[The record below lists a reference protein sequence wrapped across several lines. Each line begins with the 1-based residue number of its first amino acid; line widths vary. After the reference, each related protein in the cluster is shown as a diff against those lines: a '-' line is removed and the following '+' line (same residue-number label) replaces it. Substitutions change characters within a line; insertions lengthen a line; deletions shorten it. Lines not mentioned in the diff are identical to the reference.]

1 MAEERG
7 RESVAWAACGLVA
20 RACAVVWAGARFPP
34 VADGQFYDALA
45 RRLAQGA
52 GYTWAW
58 PDGAITPVAHYPVGY
73 PAMLAPLYYVFG
85 AHAWLAGCLNALL
98 GAAATAAVFA
108 IVLGAA
114 GVGRAR
120 LAAALVALSPALVLY
135 TPALMT
141 EGVAASLLACA
152 LAVATSERTRWV
164 RLGGASVL
172 LGIATLVRPQV
183 ALLAPVLGGLVM
195 AAGWAARARG
205 AALASAIVLG
215 VCAPWTARNCVEMG
229 QCALVSVNGGWNLL
243 IGTQTGSGGWHE
255 LDVPAEC
262 RTEWDEAK
270 KDACFGRAARAK
282 IAADPAGWLRRVPA
296 KLRATFDYFGA
307 GPWYLHESNPG
318 AFGERAKAAWG
329 AVETVLARAVLL
341 AALLGRALPMGPP
354 GGLRGPRALVLRV
367 AAAMGAA
374 FALTDRAWV
383 AYVLLGLVVLA
394 SRRRSVA
401 EAFCAVVVLAT
412 AAVHAVFFGAGRYGL
427 VVVPFVV
434 VLALV
439 GPAESKPPPS

>member
-1 MAEERG
+1 MADRHR
-7 RESVAWAACGLVA
+7 RESVAWAGCGLVA
-20 RACAVVWAGARFPP
+20 RAAVVLWAGARFPP
-34 VADGQFYDALA
+34 VADGQFYDVLA

-58 PDGAITPVAHYPVGY
+58 PDGTVTPVAHYPVGY

-108 IVLGAA
+108 VALRA
-114 GVGRAR
+114 GNVGRAR
-120 LAAALVALSPALVLY
+120 IAALLFALSPALVLY
-135 TPALMT
+135 TPAVMT

-152 LAVATSERTRWV
+152 LAVATSQRARWV
-164 RLGGASVL
+164 RLVGASVL
-172 LGIATLVRPQV
+172 VGIATLVRPQV
-183 ALLAPVLGGLVM
+183 ALLAPALGWLVM
-195 AAGWAARARG
+195 DSGWAARARG
-205 AALASAIVLG
+205 AAFASAIVLG
-215 VCAPWTARNCVEMG
+215 ACAPWTARNCVEMG

-307 GPWYLHESNPG
+307 GPWYLHESNPV
-318 AFGERAKAAWG
+318 AFGERAKVGWG
-329 AVETVLARAVLL
+329 VVETVLARAVLL
-341 AALLGRALPMGPP
+341 AALLGRAAP
-354 GGLRGPRALVLRV
+354 GGRRGSRALALRV
-367 AAAMGAA
+367 AAAIGAA
-374 FALTDRAWV
+374 FALTRQAWV

-401 EAFCAVVVLAT
+401 EAFSALVVVAT
-412 AAVHAVFFGAGRYGL
+412 AAVHAAFFGAGRYGL
-427 VVVPFVV
+427 VVVPFVI
-434 VLALV
+434 VLALAP
-439 GPAESKPPPS
+439 PAAPEPKAS